1 MRGMQSMKNFLKI
14 FVLLEIL
21 LFAYIFNSS
30 IYNIY
35 EKNNIAADNLSGY
48 MLEEPS
54 PEILDQFYTIFTE
67 NYDDNRLEIINN
79 TLTTTDKSAY
89 DLYCYPLDKFSQ
101 KQPVSQTIEF
111 EYHELTKED
120 FLDSVGIFYTD
131 LSVEEI
137 DQLAAQLSTQIIE
150 YEDTSIPYS
159 MILELNLFNFI
170 ILFIVILII
179 YCIYTSYSLKKIGIK
194 KSMGFS
200 TLRILKEQILSIVK
214 YYFIVC
220 LALLAVLNLYYAF
233 TNRFDFSYLIMG
245 IFFFGIVL
253 IVNVLC
259 MLLTS
264 ALIKFVRLEAM
275 IKNKTLNKST
285 NVIVQFIK
293 VGFSVVI
300 AITIIS
306 LLQQSGDYM
315 KSQQAVLDYKYL
327 DGYYTSNGFNS
338 AEYNYAISNPD
349 VSESYSNS
357 ILELYRNHHSLLCDY
372 TGSDEA
378 QGPMGASRPYYVQQ
392 TIIANEN
399 YIKEFSNIQVNGTPL
414 DESVFST
421 PTVLI
426 PNMYKNDESLI
437 KEHIAGEYDLLLNYN
452 QNYGIQEE
460 TRANEFNIVYIDDNS
475 TIKVNTE
482 EGFSDITGGIIIVDT
497 GNFGGLYYLD
507 ALNNRCLFFSVESR
521 AAFSALLTK
530 YNLAQL
536 VVAGTLLTPYLMQL
550 ENVTFVLKTLT
561 MFAIV
566 FVISLVFIL
575 YISNYVDVFVNRK
588 RYALKEIMGFSHFK
602 ILKSRYIVWAI
613 EIIAS
618 VILTA
623 INYYFACFFAI
634 MLLDYLFCELLY
646 RTYIKKALYEI
657 EKGA

>member
-1 MRGMQSMKNFLKI
+1 MKKFLKI
-14 FVLLEIL
+14 FIILEIL

-48 MLEEPS
+48 VIEETS
-54 PEILDQFYTIFTE
+54 PETLNQFYSIFTE
-67 NYDDNRLEIINN
+67 NYPNNKIELINN
-79 TLTTTDKSAY
+79 TLTSTDNSVY
-89 DLYCYPLDKFSQ
+89 DLYCYPLDKFEQ

-111 EYHELTKED
+111 KYHELTKED
-120 FLDSVGIFYTD
+120 FLDSVGIFYAD
-131 LSVEEI
+131 LSDGEI
-137 DQLAAQLSTQIIE
+137 DQLATQLSTQIIE

-179 YCIYTSYSLKKIGIK
+179 YGIYTSYSLKKIGIK

-200 TLRILKEQILSIVK
+200 TLRILKEQIISVVK
-214 YYFIVC
+214 YYSIVC

-293 VGFSVVI
+293 VAFSVVI

-349 VSESYSNS
+349 VSERYSNS
-357 ILELYRNHHSLLCDY
+357 VLELYRNHHSLLCDY

-392 TIIANEN
+392 TIIANRN

-414 DESVFST
+414 EESVFST

-475 TIKVNTE
+475 TIKVNTK

-497 GNFGGLYYLD
+497 GDFGGLYYLD
-507 ALNNRCLFFSVESR
+507 ALNNRSLFFSVESR
-521 AAFSALLTK
+521 EEFSALLTK
-530 YNLAQL
+530 YDLAQL
-536 VVAGTLLTPYLMQL
+536 VVAGTLLTPYLTQL
-550 ENVTFVLKTLT
+550 ESVTFVLKTLT

-566 FVISLVFIL
+566 FVVSLVFIL

-602 ILKSRYIVWAI
+602 ILKSRYIVWVM

>member
-1 MRGMQSMKNFLKI
+1 MKNFLKI
-14 FVLLEIL
+14 FVFLEIL

-48 MLEEPS
+48 MLEETS
-54 PEILDQFYTIFTE
+54 PEILNQFYLTFIE
-67 NYDDNRLEIINN
+67 NYPNNKLEIINN
-79 TLTTTDKSAY
+79 TLTTTDKSVY
-89 DLYCYPLDKFSQ
+89 DLYCYPIDEFSQ
-101 KQPVSQTIEF
+101 KQPVSSTIELQF
-111 EYHELTKED
+111 YELTKED
-120 FLDSVGIFYTD
+120 FLDSVGVFYTD
-131 LSVEEI
+131 LSDEEI
-137 DQLAAQLSTQIIE
+137 SQLATQLSTQIIE
-150 YEDTSIPYS
+150 YEDESIPYS

-179 YCIYTSYSLKKIGIK
+179 YGIYTSYSLKKIGIK

-200 TLRILKEQILSIVK
+200 TLRILKEQIISVAK
-214 YYFIVC
+214 YYSIVC
-220 LALLAVLNLYYAF
+220 LALLAVLNMYYAF
-233 TNRFDFSYLIMG
+233 TNRFDFTYLIMS

-253 IVNVLC
+253 VVNVLC

-285 NVIVQFIK
+285 NVIVQVIK
-293 VGFSVVI
+293 VTFSVVI

-349 VSESYSNS
+349 VSERYSNS

-426 PNMYKNDESLI
+426 PDMYKNDESLI

-460 TRANEFNIVYIDDNS
+460 TRANEFNIVYIDDSS

-482 EGFSDITGGIIIVDT
+482 KGFSDITGGIIIVDT
-497 GNFGGLYYLD
+497 GDFGGLYYLD
-507 ALNNRCLFFSVESR
+507 SLNNRSLFFSVESR
-521 AAFSALLTK
+521 EEFSALLTK
-530 YNLAQL
+530 YDLAQL
-536 VVAGTLLTPYLMQL
+536 VVAGTLLTPYLTQL
-550 ENVTFVLKTLT
+550 ESVTFVLKTLT

-566 FVISLVFIL
+566 FVVSLVFIL

-602 ILKSRYIVWAI
+602 ILKSRYIVWAMQ
-613 EIIAS
+613 IIAS

>member
-1 MRGMQSMKNFLKI
+1 MKNFLKI
-14 FVLLEIL
+14 FVFLEIL

-48 MLEEPS
+48 MVEETS
-54 PEILDQFYTIFTE
+54 PEILNQFYTTFIE
-67 NYDDNRLEIINN
+67 NYPNNKLEIINN

-131 LSVEEI
+131 LSLEEI
-137 DQLAAQLSTQIIE
+137 DQLSAQLSTQIIK

-159 MILELNLFNFI
+159 MILELNLFNFV

-200 TLRILKEQILSIVK
+200 TLRILKEQILSIAK
-214 YYFIVC
+214 YYSIVC

-293 VGFSVVI
+293 VAFSVVI

-349 VSESYSNS
+349 VSERYSNS
-357 ILELYRNHHSLLCDY
+357 VLELYRNHHSLLCDY

-399 YIKEFSNIQVNGTPL
+399 YIKEFSNIQINGTPL
-414 DESVFST
+414 DKNVFSI

-426 PNMYKNDESLI
+426 PEMYKNDESLI
-437 KEHIAGEYDLLLNYN
+437 KEHLAGEYDLLLNYN

-460 TRANEFNIVYIDDNS
+460 TRANEFNIVYIDDSS

-482 EGFSDITGGIIIVDT
+482 KGFSDITGGIIIVDT
-497 GNFGGLYYLD
+497 GDFGGLYYLD
-507 ALNNRCLFFSVESR
+507 ALNNRNLFFSVESR
-521 AAFSALLTK
+521 EEFSALLTK
-530 YNLAQL
+530 YDLAQL
-536 VVAGTLLTPYLMQL
+536 VVAGTLLTPYLTQL
-550 ENVTFVLKTLT
+550 ESVTFVLKTLT

-566 FVISLVFIL
+566 FVVSLVFIL

-646 RTYIKKALYEI
+646 RTYIRKALYEI

>member
-1 MRGMQSMKNFLKI
+1 MKNFLKI

-101 KQPVSQTIEF
+101 KQPVSQSIEF

-214 YYFIVC
+214 YYSIVC

-349 VSESYSNS
+349 VSERYSNS

-437 KEHIAGEYDLLLNYN
+437 KKHIAGEYDLLLNYN
-452 QNYGIQEE
+452 QNYGIWEE
-460 TRANEFNIVYIDDNS
+460 TSANEFNIVYIDDNS

-507 ALNNRCLFFSVESR
+507 ALNKRCLFFSVESR

>member
-1 MRGMQSMKNFLKI
+1 MKKFLKI
-14 FVLLEIL
+14 FIILEIL

-48 MLEEPS
+48 VIEETS
-54 PEILDQFYTIFTE
+54 PETLNQFYSIFTE
-67 NYDDNRLEIINN
+67 NYPNNKIELINN
-79 TLTTTDKSAY
+79 TLTSTDNSVY
-89 DLYCYPLDKFSQ
+89 DLYCYPLDKFEQ

-111 EYHELTKED
+111 KYHELTKED

-131 LSVEEI
+131 LSDDEI
-137 DQLAAQLSTQIIE
+137 DQLATQLSTPIIE
-150 YEDTSIPYS
+150 YEDTSIPYG

-179 YCIYTSYSLKKIGIK
+179 YGIYTSYSLKKIGIK

-200 TLRILKEQILSIVK
+200 TLRILKEQIISVAK
-214 YYFIVC
+214 YYPIVC

-285 NVIVQFIK
+285 NAIVQFIK
-293 VGFSVVI
+293 VAFSVVI

-349 VSESYSNS
+349 VSERYSNS
-357 ILELYRNHHSLLCDY
+357 VLELYRSHHSLLCDY

-399 YIKEFSNIQVNGTPL
+399 YIKEFSNIQINGTPL
-414 DESVFST
+414 DENVFST

-426 PNMYKNDESLI
+426 PEMYKNDESLI
-437 KEHIAGEYDLLLNYN
+437 KDHLTGEYDLLLNYN

-460 TRANEFNIVYIDDNS
+460 TRANEFNIVYIDDSS

-482 EGFSDITGGIIIVDT
+482 KGFSDITGGIIIVDT
-497 GNFGGLYYLD
+497 GDFGGLYYLD
-507 ALNNRCLFFSVESR
+507 ALNNRSLFFSVESR
-521 AAFSALLTK
+521 EEFSALLTK
-530 YNLAQL
+530 YDLAQL
-536 VVAGTLLTPYLMQL
+536 VVAGTLLTPYLTQL
-550 ENVTFVLKTLT
+550 ESVTFVLKTLT

-566 FVISLVFIL
+566 FVVSLVFIL

-602 ILKSRYIVWAI
+602 ILKSRYIVWAM

>member
-1 MRGMQSMKNFLKI
+1 MKKFLKI
-14 FVLLEIL
+14 FIILEIL

-48 MLEEPS
+48 VIEETS
-54 PEILDQFYTIFTE
+54 PETLNQFYSIFTE
-67 NYDDNRLEIINN
+67 NYPNNKIELINN
-79 TLTTTDKSAY
+79 TLTSTDNSVY
-89 DLYCYPLDKFSQ
+89 DLYCYPLDKFEQ

-111 EYHELTKED
+111 KYHELTKED

-131 LSVEEI
+131 LSDDEI
-137 DQLAAQLSTQIIE
+137 DQLAPQLSTPIIE

-179 YCIYTSYSLKKIGIK
+179 YGIYTSYSLKKIGIK

-200 TLRILKEQILSIVK
+200 TLRILKEQIISVAK
-214 YYFIVC
+214 YYPIVC

-285 NVIVQFIK
+285 NAIVQFIK
-293 VGFSVVI
+293 VAFSVVI

-349 VSESYSNS
+349 VSERYSNS
-357 ILELYRNHHSLLCDY
+357 VLELYRSHHSLLCDY

-399 YIKEFSNIQVNGTPL
+399 YIKEFSNIQINGTPL
-414 DESVFST
+414 DENVFST

-426 PNMYKNDESLI
+426 PEMYKNDESLI
-437 KEHIAGEYDLLLNYN
+437 KDHLTGEYDLLLNYN

-460 TRANEFNIVYIDDNS
+460 TRANEFNIVYIDDSS

-482 EGFSDITGGIIIVDT
+482 KGFSDITGGIIIVDT
-497 GNFGGLYYLD
+497 GDFGGLYYLD
-507 ALNNRCLFFSVESR
+507 ALNNRSLFFSVESR
-521 AAFSALLTK
+521 EEFSALLTK
-530 YNLAQL
+530 YDLAQL
-536 VVAGTLLTPYLMQL
+536 VVAGTLLTPYLTQL
-550 ENVTFVLKTLT
+550 ESVTFVLKTLT

-566 FVISLVFIL
+566 FVVSLVFIL

-602 ILKSRYIVWAI
+602 ILKSRYIVWAM

>member
-1 MRGMQSMKNFLKI
+1 MKKFLKI
-14 FVLLEIL
+14 FIFLEIL
-21 LFAYIFNSS
+21 LFIYIFNSS

-48 MLEEPS
+48 VIEEIS
-54 PEILDQFYTIFTE
+54 PETLNQFYSIFTE
-67 NYDDNRLEIINN
+67 NYPNNKIELINN
-79 TLTTTDKSAY
+79 TLTSTDNSVY
-89 DLYCYPLDKFSQ
+89 DLYCYPLDKFEQ

-111 EYHELTKED
+111 KYHELTKED

-131 LSVEEI
+131 LSEDEI
-137 DQLAAQLSTQIIE
+137 DQLATQLSTSIIE

-179 YCIYTSYSLKKIGIK
+179 YGIYTSYSLKKIGIK

-200 TLRILKEQILSIVK
+200 TLRILKEQIISVVK
-214 YYFIVC
+214 YYSIVC

-253 IVNVLC
+253 VVNVLC
-259 MLLTS
+259 LLLTS
-264 ALIKFVRLEAM
+264 VLIKFVRLEAM

-285 NVIVQFIK
+285 NVIVQVIK
-293 VGFSVVI
+293 VAFSVVI

-306 LLQQSGDYM
+306 LLEQSGEFT
-315 KSQQAVLDYKYL
+315 KSQQAVLNYKYL
-327 DGYYTSNGFNS
+327 DGYYTANGFNS
-338 AEYNYAISNPD
+338 AEHDYALENP
-349 VSESYSNS
+349 ERFEEYSNS
-357 ILELYRNHHSLLCDY
+357 MLELYNNHHSLLCDY
-372 TGSDEA
+372 AGSSESQSPFGD
-378 QGPMGASRPYYVQQ
+378 SRPYYVRQ

-399 YIKEFSNIQVNGTPL
+399 YIKEFSNIQINGTPL
-414 DESVFST
+414 DENVFST

-426 PNMYKNDESLI
+426 PDMYKNDESLI
-437 KEHIAGEYDLLLNYN
+437 KEHLTGEYDLLLNYN

-460 TRANEFNIVYIDDNS
+460 TRANEFNIVYIDDSS

-482 EGFSDITGGIIIVDT
+482 KGFSDITGGIIIVDT
-497 GNFGGLYYLD
+497 GDFGGLYYLD
-507 ALNNRCLFFSVESR
+507 ALNNRSLFFSVESR
-521 AAFSALLTK
+521 EEFSALLTK
-530 YNLAQL
+530 YDLAQL
-536 VVAGTLLTPYLMQL
+536 VVAGTLLTPYLTQL
-550 ENVTFVLKTLT
+550 ESLTFVLKTLT

-566 FVISLVFIL
+566 FVVSLVFIL

-618 VILTA
+618 VFLTA
-623 INYYFACFFAI
+623 INSYFACFFAI

>member
-1 MRGMQSMKNFLKI
+1 MKNFLKI

-54 PEILDQFYTIFTE
+54 PEILNQFYTIFTE

-131 LSVEEI
+131 LSLEEI
-137 DQLAAQLSTQIIE
+137 DQLSAQLSTQIIK

-159 MILELNLFNFI
+159 MILELNLFNFV

-200 TLRILKEQILSIVK
+200 TLRILKEQILSIAK
-214 YYFIVC
+214 YYSIVC

-293 VGFSVVI
+293 VAFSVVI

-349 VSESYSNS
+349 VSERYSNS
-357 ILELYRNHHSLLCDY
+357 VLELYRNHHSLLCDY

-399 YIKEFSNIQVNGTPL
+399 YIKEFSNIQINGTPL
-414 DESVFST
+414 DENVFSI

-426 PNMYKNDESLI
+426 PEMYKNDESLI
-437 KEHIAGEYDLLLNYN
+437 KEHLAGEYDLLLNYN

-460 TRANEFNIVYIDDNS
+460 TRANEFNIVYIDDS
-475 TIKVNTE
+475 SIIKVNTE
-482 EGFSDITGGIIIVDT
+482 KGFSDITGGIIIVDT
-497 GNFGGLYYLD
+497 GDFGGLYYLD
-507 ALNNRCLFFSVESR
+507 ALNNRSLFFSVESR
-521 AAFSALLTK
+521 EEFSALLTK
-530 YNLAQL
+530 YDLAQL
-536 VVAGTLLTPYLMQL
+536 VVAGTLLTPYLTQL
-550 ENVTFVLKTLT
+550 ESVTFVLKTLT

-566 FVISLVFIL
+566 FVVSLVFIL

>member
-1 MRGMQSMKNFLKI
+1 MKKFLKI
-14 FVLLEIL
+14 FIILEIL

-48 MLEEPS
+48 VIEETS
-54 PEILDQFYTIFTE
+54 PETLNQFYSIFTE
-67 NYDDNRLEIINN
+67 NYPNNKIELINN
-79 TLTTTDKSAY
+79 TLTSTDNSVY
-89 DLYCYPLDKFSQ
+89 DLYCYPLDKFEQ

-111 EYHELTKED
+111 KYHELTKED

-131 LSVEEI
+131 LSDGEI
-137 DQLAAQLSTQIIE
+137 DQLATQLSTPIIE

-179 YCIYTSYSLKKIGIK
+179 YGIYTSYSLKKIGIK

-200 TLRILKEQILSIVK
+200 TLRILKEQIISVVK
-214 YYFIVC
+214 YYSIVC

-264 ALIKFVRLEAM
+264 VLIKFVRLEAM

-293 VGFSVVI
+293 VAFSVVI

-349 VSESYSNS
+349 VSERYSNS
-357 ILELYRNHHSLLCDY
+357 VLELYRNHHSLLCDY

-392 TIIANEN
+392 TIIANRN

-414 DESVFST
+414 EESVFST

-497 GNFGGLYYLD
+497 GDFGGLYYLD
-507 ALNNRCLFFSVESR
+507 ALNNRSLFFSVESR
-521 AAFSALLTK
+521 EEFSALLTK
-530 YNLAQL
+530 YDLAQL
-536 VVAGTLLTPYLMQL
+536 VVAGTLLTPYLTQL
-550 ENVTFVLKTLT
+550 ESVTFVLKTLT

-566 FVISLVFIL
+566 FVVSLVFIL

-602 ILKSRYIVWAI
+602 ILKSRYIVWVM

>member
-1 MRGMQSMKNFLKI
+1 MKKILKI
-14 FVLLEIL
+14 FIILEIL

-48 MLEEPS
+48 VIEETS
-54 PEILDQFYTIFTE
+54 PETLNQFYSIFTE
-67 NYDDNRLEIINN
+67 NYPNNKIELINN
-79 TLTTTDKSAY
+79 TLTSTDNSVY
-89 DLYCYPLDKFSQ
+89 DLYCYPLDKFEQ

-111 EYHELTKED
+111 KYHELTKED

-131 LSVEEI
+131 LSDDEI
-137 DQLAAQLSTQIIE
+137 DQLATQLSTPIIE

-179 YCIYTSYSLKKIGIK
+179 YGIYTSYSLKKIGIK

-200 TLRILKEQILSIVK
+200 TLRILKEQIISVAK
-214 YYFIVC
+214 YYPIVC

-285 NVIVQFIK
+285 NAIVQFIK
-293 VGFSVVI
+293 VAFSVVI

-349 VSESYSNS
+349 VSERYSNS
-357 ILELYRNHHSLLCDY
+357 VLELYRSHHSLLCDY

-399 YIKEFSNIQVNGTPL
+399 YIKEFSNIQINGTPL
-414 DESVFST
+414 DENVFST

-426 PNMYKNDESLI
+426 PEMYKNDESLI
-437 KEHIAGEYDLLLNYN
+437 KDHLTGEYDLLLNYN

-460 TRANEFNIVYIDDNS
+460 TRANEFNIVYIDDSS

-482 EGFSDITGGIIIVDT
+482 KGFSDITGGIIIVDT
-497 GNFGGLYYLD
+497 GDFGGLYYLD
-507 ALNNRCLFFSVESR
+507 ALNNRSLFFSVESR
-521 AAFSALLTK
+521 EEFSALLTK
-530 YNLAQL
+530 YDLAQL
-536 VVAGTLLTPYLMQL
+536 VVAGTLLTPYLTQL
-550 ENVTFVLKTLT
+550 ESVTFVLKTLT

-566 FVISLVFIL
+566 FVVSLVFIL

-602 ILKSRYIVWAI
+602 ILKSRYIVWAM

-634 MLLDYLFCELLY
+634 MLLDHLFCELLY

>member
-1 MRGMQSMKNFLKI
+1 MKNFLKI

>member
-1 MRGMQSMKNFLKI
+1 MKKFLKI
-14 FVLLEIL
+14 FIILEIL

-48 MLEEPS
+48 VIEETS
-54 PEILDQFYTIFTE
+54 PETLNQFYSIFTE
-67 NYDDNRLEIINN
+67 NYPNNKIELINN
-79 TLTTTDKSAY
+79 TLTSTDNSVY
-89 DLYCYPLDKFSQ
+89 DLYCYPLDKFEK

-111 EYHELTKED
+111 KYHELTKED

-131 LSVEEI
+131 LSDDEI
-137 DQLAAQLSTQIIE
+137 DQLATQLSTPIIE

-179 YCIYTSYSLKKIGIK
+179 YGIYTSYSLKKIGIK

-200 TLRILKEQILSIVK
+200 TLRILKEQIISVAK
-214 YYFIVC
+214 YYPIVC

-285 NVIVQFIK
+285 NAIVQFIK
-293 VGFSVVI
+293 VAFSVVI

-338 AEYNYAISNPD
+338 AGYNYAISNPD
-349 VSESYSNS
+349 VSERYSNS
-357 ILELYRNHHSLLCDY
+357 VLELYRSHHSLLCDY

-399 YIKEFSNIQVNGTPL
+399 YIKEFSNIQINGTPL
-414 DESVFST
+414 DENVFST

-426 PNMYKNDESLI
+426 PEMYKNDESLI
-437 KEHIAGEYDLLLNYN
+437 KDHLTGEYDLLLNYN

-460 TRANEFNIVYIDDNS
+460 TRANEFNIVYIDDSS

-482 EGFSDITGGIIIVDT
+482 KGFSDITGGIIIVDT
-497 GNFGGLYYLD
+497 GDFGGLYYLD
-507 ALNNRCLFFSVESR
+507 ALNNRSLFFSVESR
-521 AAFSALLTK
+521 EEFSALLTK
-530 YNLAQL
+530 YDLAQL
-536 VVAGTLLTPYLMQL
+536 VVAGTLLTPYLTQL
-550 ENVTFVLKTLT
+550 ESVTFVLKTLT

-566 FVISLVFIL
+566 FVVSLVFIL

-602 ILKSRYIVWAI
+602 ILKSRYIVWAM

>member
-1 MRGMQSMKNFLKI
+1 MKKFLKI
-14 FVLLEIL
+14 FIILEIL

-48 MLEEPS
+48 VIEETS
-54 PEILDQFYTIFTE
+54 PETLNQFYSIFTE
-67 NYDDNRLEIINN
+67 NYPNNKIELINN
-79 TLTTTDKSAY
+79 TLTSTDNSVY
-89 DLYCYPLDKFSQ
+89 DLYCYPLDKFEQ

-111 EYHELTKED
+111 KYHELTKED

-131 LSVEEI
+131 LSDDEI
-137 DQLAAQLSTQIIE
+137 DQLATQLSTPIIE

-179 YCIYTSYSLKKIGIK
+179 YGIYTSYSLKKIGIK

-200 TLRILKEQILSIVK
+200 TLRILKEQILSIAK
-214 YYFIVC
+214 YYSIVC
-220 LALLAVLNLYYAF
+220 LALLALLNLYYAF

-293 VGFSVVI
+293 VAFSVVI

-349 VSESYSNS
+349 VSERYSNS
-357 ILELYRNHHSLLCDY
+357 VLELYRSHHSLLCDY

-399 YIKEFSNIQVNGTPL
+399 YIKEFSNIQINGTPL
-414 DESVFST
+414 DENVFST

-426 PNMYKNDESLI
+426 PEMYKNDESLI
-437 KEHIAGEYDLLLNYN
+437 KDHLTGEYDLLLNYN

-460 TRANEFNIVYIDDNS
+460 TRANEFNIVYIDDSS

-482 EGFSDITGGIIIVDT
+482 KGFSDITGGIIIVDT
-497 GNFGGLYYLD
+497 GDFGGLYYLD
-507 ALNNRCLFFSVESR
+507 ALNNRSLFFSVESR
-521 AAFSALLTK
+521 EEFSALLTK
-530 YNLAQL
+530 YDLAQL
-536 VVAGTLLTPYLMQL
+536 VVAGTLLTPYLTQL
-550 ENVTFVLKTLT
+550 ESVTFVLKTLT

-566 FVISLVFIL
+566 FVVSLVFIL

-602 ILKSRYIVWAI
+602 ILKSRYIVWAM

>member
-1 MRGMQSMKNFLKI
+1 MKKFLKI
-14 FVLLEIL
+14 FIILEIL

-48 MLEEPS
+48 VIEETS
-54 PEILDQFYTIFTE
+54 PETLNQFYSIFTE
-67 NYDDNRLEIINN
+67 NYPNNKIELINN
-79 TLTTTDKSAY
+79 TLTSTDNSVY
-89 DLYCYPLDKFSQ
+89 DVYCYPLDKFEQ

-111 EYHELTKED
+111 KYHELTKED

-131 LSVEEI
+131 LSDGEI
-137 DQLAAQLSTQIIE
+137 DQLATQLSTQIIE

-179 YCIYTSYSLKKIGIK
+179 YGIYTSYSLKKIGIK

-200 TLRILKEQILSIVK
+200 TLRILKEQIISVVK
-214 YYFIVC
+214 YYSIVC

-293 VGFSVVI
+293 VAFSVVI

-349 VSESYSNS
+349 VSERYSNS
-357 ILELYRNHHSLLCDY
+357 VLELYRNHHSLLCDY

-392 TIIANEN
+392 TIIANRN

-414 DESVFST
+414 EESVFST

-497 GNFGGLYYLD
+497 GDFGGLYYLD
-507 ALNNRCLFFSVESR
+507 ALNNRSLFFSVESR
-521 AAFSALLTK
+521 EEFSALLTK
-530 YNLAQL
+530 YDLAQL
-536 VVAGTLLTPYLMQL
+536 VVAGTLLTPYLTQL
-550 ENVTFVLKTLT
+550 ESVTFVLKTLT

-566 FVISLVFIL
+566 FVVSLVFIL

-602 ILKSRYIVWAI
+602 ILKSRYIVWVM

-646 RTYIKKALYEI
+646 RTYIRKALYEI